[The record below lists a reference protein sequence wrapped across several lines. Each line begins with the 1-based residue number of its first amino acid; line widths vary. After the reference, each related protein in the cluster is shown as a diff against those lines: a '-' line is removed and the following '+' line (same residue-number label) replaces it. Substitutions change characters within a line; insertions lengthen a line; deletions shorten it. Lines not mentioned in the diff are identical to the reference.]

1 MRSLVEN
8 GLLHFDKGLCVLSDE
23 TTDLLRPVRCLV
35 HSCKQVSVFGAGVHV
50 LTLSAIYAPIN

>member
-35 HSCKQVSVFGAGVHV
+35 HSCKQVSVFAAAVHV
-50 LTLSAIYAPIN
+50 LT